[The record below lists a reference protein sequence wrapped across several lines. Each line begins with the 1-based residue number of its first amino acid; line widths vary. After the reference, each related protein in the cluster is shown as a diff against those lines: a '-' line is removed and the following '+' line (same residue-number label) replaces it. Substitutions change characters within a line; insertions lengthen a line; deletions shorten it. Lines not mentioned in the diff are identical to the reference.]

1 MCPSSSR
8 PLVATVLSIPRILH
22 ERATRP
28 VSRSSLVNAPLPE
41 LERSERQERQDEGQD
56 PEANDDLGLGPPLH
70 LVVMVE
76 RRHAE
81 DAPPGELEGGDLD
94 DHGARLDDVDA
105 PRSGA
110 ARARPWSAPR
120 ASR

>member
-8 PLVATVLSIPRILH
+8 ALVAAVLSIPRILH

-28 VSRSSLVNAPLPE
+28 VSPSSFVNAPLPE
-41 LERSERQERQDEGQD
+41 LERGERQERQDERQD

-70 LVVMVE
+70 LVAMVE
-76 RRHAE
+76 RRYAE

-94 DHGARLDDVDA
+94 DHGARLDNVDA
-105 PRSGA
+105 PDQGQQ
-110 ARARPWSAPR
+110 
-120 ASR
+120 